1 MKFKIIKR
9 FALDF
14 IGNEWKECYINF
26 NGLTIRDIRDQ
37 VPAIANI
44 SNKNQK
50 DIIDGMDKILNLI
63 KSKFITGKAIN
74 SEGKLVDLK
83 ANDLDDLPTDVL
95 VKALN
100 FLSQGET
107 EVSALPSKK
116 S

>member
-1 MKFKIIKR
+1 MKFKIVRR
-9 FALDF
+9 FDLGF
-14 IGNEWKECYINF
+14 IGEEWKECYINF

-44 SNKNQK
+44 DNKNQK
-50 DIIDGMDKILNLI
+50 EIIDGMDKILNLI
-63 KSKFITGKAIN
+63 KDKFISGKAID

-83 ANDLDDLPTDVL
+83 ANDLDDLPANVL
-95 VKALN
+95 VRALN

-107 EVSALPSKK
+107 EISTLPSKK